1 MPESDKGEVILR
13 QWEMLR
19 LVPPFDRPGRTA
31 QELVDALA
39 ERGFVVTRRTVE
51 RDLEKLQ
58 QCMPLEVDA
67 LVRPQRWRW
76 RKSKGLDVPGLE
88 VAEAMALYMMRD
100 ALRGHLPACF
110 HEALRSRYEQ
120 ADKMLRALARAGS
133 GHRWSDKARVVPA
146 HVVLSPPRVEVAI
159 LQALQDAVLREVA
172 LEAHYQSLDESA
184 PSRRVLYPRAL
195 LLRGSVLYLVAHQ
208 KGRDSDALH
217 FAAHRF
223 ARVRR
228 LELEPWPPGRF
239 SLEAFLEDGRQQ
251 FGIGIELR
259 LRARI
264 TPELARILRE
274 SPLGEDMSI
283 EERDGAL
290 MMSARVRD
298 TWALVSWILGHG
310 ENIEVLAPVALRRRV
325 AERLQ
330 RAARAYR

>member
-19 LVPPFDRPGRTA
+19 LVPSFDRQGRTA
-31 QELVDALA
+31 QELFDALA
-39 ERGFVVTRRTVE
+39 ARGFVVTRRTVE
-51 RDLEKLQ
+51 RDLEKLR
-58 QCMPLEVDA
+58 QCMPLEVDV

-76 RKSKGLDVPGLE
+76 RKLKGLDIPGME

-100 ALRGHLPACF
+100 ALCAYLPACF

-120 ADKMLRALARAGS
+120 ADRTLRTLARAGV
-133 GHRWSDKARVVPA
+133 GRRWSDKARVVPA
-146 HVVLSPPRVEVAI
+146 HLVLSPPKVQAAV
-159 LQALQDAVLREVA
+159 LQVLQDAVLREVA
-172 LEAHYQSLDESA
+172 IEADYQSLDESA

-223 ARVRR
+223 ARVRL
-228 LELEPWPPGRF
+228 LELEPWPSARF
-239 SLEAFLEDGRQQ
+239 SLDAFLGDGRQQ
-251 FGIGIELR
+251 FGLGVELR

-264 TPELARILRE
+264 TPELARILKE
-274 SPLGEDMSI
+274 APLGEAMSI

-290 MMSARVRD
+290 VMSARVRD

-310 ENIEVLAPVALRRRV
+310 ENIEVLAPVALRRRI

>member
-19 LVPPFDRPGRTA
+19 LVPPFDRAGHTA

-39 ERGFVVTRRTVE
+39 ERGFGVTRRTVE
-51 RDLEKLQ
+51 RDLERLS

-67 LVRPQRWRW
+67 TVRPQRWRW
-76 RKSKGLDVPGLE
+76 RRLKGLDVPGME

-100 ALRGHLPACF
+100 ALRAHLPGCF
-110 HEALRSRYEQ
+110 HQALRSRYEQ
-120 ADKMLRALARAGS
+120 ADRTLRVLARAGS
-133 GHRWSDKARVVPA
+133 GRRWSDKARVVPA
-146 HVVLSPPRVEVAI
+146 HVVLAPPEVEVAV
-159 LQALQDAVLREVA
+159 LQVLQDAVLREVA
-172 LEAHYQSLDESA
+172 VEADYQSLDEA
-184 PSRRVLYPRAL
+184 VPSRRVLYPRAL
-195 LLRGSVLYLVAHQ
+195 LLRGSVLYLIAHQ
-208 KGRDSDALH
+208 RDRDSDALH
-217 FAAHRF
+217 FAVHRF
-223 ARVRR
+223 VRVRP
-228 LELEPWPPGRF
+228 LELEAWPPGRF
-239 SLEAFLEDGRQQ
+239 SLEAFLQDGRKQ
-251 FGIGIELR
+251 FGAGVELR

-274 SPLGEDMSI
+274 TTLGEDMSI

-290 MMSARVRD
+290 VMSARVRD

-310 ENIEVLAPVALRRRV
+310 EHIEVLAPVALRRRI